1 MNEAQGRTHMV
12 VGCAGYED
20 GRKVADLDINQL
32 DSFEIRKGR
41 FVWIGLHEPNQELMQ
56 KVQQRF
62 GLHELAIED
71 ALRAHQRPKLDVYG
85 EALFMVLQTAQ
96 RVEHATQFGETHVFV
111 GRGYVISIRHGASSS
126 YKEVRQRC
134 ESTPRMLKKGED
146 FVLYALMDF
155 VVDNYIPVVDAM
167 ESEVGEL
174 EEHVFKREFKRRT
187 IEQIYELKRDLLALR
202 HAVAPVIDMAN
213 RLMRFDLPVIDKD
226 THPYFRDVLDH
237 AIRVNESVDYLRELL
252 DSALESNLLLASLD
266 QSEITK
272 KLASWAAILAV
283 PTAVAGIYGMNFEFM
298 PELRSPF
305 GYPAAL
311 AGIFLVCGLLYWRF
325 KRVRWL

>member
-1 MNEAQGRTHMV
+1 VDMV
-12 VGCAGYED
+12 VGCAAYED
-20 GRKVADLDINQL
+20 GRKIADLDISQL
-32 DSFEIRKGR
+32 DSFETRKGR
-41 FVWIGLHEPNQELMQ
+41 FVWIGLHEPSLELLQ

-62 GLHELAIED
+62 GLHDLAIED

-85 EALFMVLQTAQ
+85 ESLFMVLQTAQ
-96 RVEHATQFGETHVFV
+96 RVDRKMQFGETHVFS
-111 GRGYVISIRHGASSS
+111 GRGYVITIRHGPSSS

-146 FVLYALMDF
+146 FVLYAIIDF
-155 VVDNYIPVVDAM
+155 IVDNYLPLVDLI
-167 ESEVGEL
+167 ESEVDEL

-187 IEQIYELKRDLLALR
+187 IEQIYDLKRDLLSLR
-202 HAVAPVIDMAN
+202 HAVAPVVDMAN

-237 AIRVNESVDYLRELL
+237 AIRVNDSVDYLRELL
-252 DSALESNLLLASLD
+252 NSALEANLLLASLD
-266 QSEITK
+266 QSEVTK

-283 PTAVAGIYGMNFEFM
+283 PTAVAGIYGMNFDFM
-298 PELRSPF
+298 PELRSPY
-305 GYPAAL
+305 GYPAVVL
-311 AGIFLVCGLLYWRF
+311 AILLVCGLLYWRF